1 MSDDLVQIGVKA
13 GDPVRRQEEHG
24 CDQPDGLS
32 PMDPPDA
39 YAPPGEVPVDEADL
53 ERRHPYLR
61 ALTNDHARL
70 MEAMALLEEKLA
82 KVGETGFTDDADVAV
97 MRFLETF
104 DREFVAHSREEE
116 ARLFPLLHE
125 RLIASG
131 EHSKSRVLTTAIDV
145 MKDEHLKAVQLAA
158 VVLNLVRLGSVLP
171 DERSAQIVVNAALG
185 EIRKLVELLRLH
197 IFREDGIVFA
207 RAQGLIAPAELD
219 AMSAAGRRRDR

>member
-1 MSDDLVQIGVKA
+1 MSDLVQI
-13 GDPVRRQEEHG
+13 GDPVRRQEERG

-39 YAPPGEVPVDEADL
+39 YAPPGETGGDDADL
-53 ERRHPYLR
+53 GKRHPYLR
-61 ALTNDHARL
+61 ALTDDHARL

-82 KVGETGFTDDADVAV
+82 KVREAGFTADVDVAV

-104 DREFVAHSREEE
+104 DREFIAHSREEE

-125 RLIASG
+125 RLIADG
-131 EHSKSRVLTTAIDV
+131 EHSKGRVITTAIDV

-158 VVLNLVRLGSVLP
+158 VVLNLMRLGTVLP
-171 DERSAQIVVNAALG
+171 DERSADLVIKAALG
-185 EIRKLVELLRLH
+185 ELKKLVELLRLH

-207 RAQGLIAPAELD
+207 RAQGLIALAELD
-219 AMSAAGRRRDR
+219 AMGAAGRRRDS